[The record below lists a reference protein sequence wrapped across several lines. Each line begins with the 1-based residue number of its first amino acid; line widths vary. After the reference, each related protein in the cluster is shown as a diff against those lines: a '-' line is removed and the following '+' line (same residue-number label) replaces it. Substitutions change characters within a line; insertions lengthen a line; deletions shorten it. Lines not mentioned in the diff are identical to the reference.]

1 MSKLTGK
8 VAVVTG
14 ASKGIG
20 AAIAKSLAAEG
31 ASVVVNYASSKAG
44 ADTVVSA
51 TTPAGGKAV
60 AVRGDVSKPAEAQG
74 IIDAAIQNFGH
85 LDILVNNSGVYEFSP
100 VETFTEEHYHK
111 IFNVNVLGLLLTPQP

>member
-31 ASVVVNYASSKAG
+31 ASVVVNYASKDFQYQCAWRIADHAG
-44 ADTVVSA
+44 SREASRE
-51 TTPAGGKAV
+51 K
-60 AVRGDVSKPAEAQG
+60 AEALSTSAPAL
-74 IIDAAIQNFGH
+74 AA
-85 LDILVNNSGVYEFSP
+85 S
-100 VETFTEEHYHK
+100 
-111 IFNVNVLGLLLTPQP
+111 LLLTARFIPAPRAPWMPSQAC